1 MQQKT
6 RVGEAIRR
14 AMPTKADAVRRESIK
29 SSIVERND
37 TVSKPIILIVDD
49 EPLIV
54 RLIQVNLE
62 RVGYGVQTA
71 SDGLEAMQQLHKAA
85 VLPDLILLDGIMPYM
100 DGFEA
105 LTQMKADP
113 ILQAIPVVMTSARS
127 RDADVL
133 EGANR
138 GASRYLAK
146 PISPADLLSVV
157 RELLGD
163 PVPE

>member
-1 MQQKT
+1 
-6 RVGEAIRR
+6 
-14 AMPTKADAVRRESIK
+14 MPTKLAAVRRECIN
-29 SSIVERND
+29 SSEVERTE
-37 TVSKPIILIVDD
+37 TVPKPVILIVDD

-62 RVGYGVQTA
+62 RAGYGVQMA
-71 SDGLEAMQQLHKAA
+71 SDGQEAMQQLHKAA

-100 DGFEA
+100 DGFEVLA
-105 LTQMKADP
+105 QLKADP
-113 ILQAIPVVMTSARS
+113 RLQAISVVMTSARS
-127 RDADVL
+127 RDADIL

-146 PISPADLLSVV
+146 PINPAELLSVV
-157 RELLGD
+157 RELVGD

>member
-1 MQQKT
+1 MERADNVAK
-6 RVGEAIRR
+6 RV
-14 AMPTKADAVRRESIK
+14 
-29 SSIVERND
+29 
-37 TVSKPIILIVDD
+37 ILIVDD

-62 RVGYGVQTA
+62 RAGYSVQMA
-71 SDGLEAMQQLHKAA
+71 SDGLEAMQMLHKAD

-113 ILQAIPVVMTSARS
+113 KLQHIPVVMTSARS

-133 EGANR
+133 EGENR
-138 GASRYLAK
+138 GAILYLSK
-146 PISPADLLSVV
+146 PINPADLLAAVQEQIGVSTP
-157 RELLGD
+157 D
-163 PVPE
+163 